1 MRARAFLLSPIL
13 VSLAACGSPSPANS
27 QADAVQKSSNVATT
41 APTARRDSATVDLVA
56 SGIDFAALA
65 GRWTVAGV
73 AVGENGVQAL
83 AKDDPAYM
91 GQMLEIASDHLAWSP
106 GQSASAANLSDRCD
120 DPVTAR
126 QTGAAAQDYD
136 RQFANQLAA
145 LGIHAPQPHA
155 VECDSGQWGPEA
167 AGGAILFPAPGGR
180 IAMSW
185 YDGAMLLLER
195 KGKLALH

>member
-1 MRARAFLLSPIL
+1 MFWPMRASPFLLSL
-13 VSLAACGSPSPANS
+13 MLASLAACGGPSPANS
-27 QADAVQKSSNVATT
+27 QAAMVEKPSNVAVA
-41 APTARRDSATVDLVA
+41 APTARRDSPAADPAA

-65 GRWTVAGV
+65 GRWTVMGV
-73 AVGENGVQAL
+73 AVGDHGVQAL
-83 AKDDPAYM
+83 AKDDPAYI
-91 GQMLEIASDHLAWSP
+91 GRKLEIHGDHLAWSP

-136 RQFANQLAA
+136 RQFASQLATFK
-145 LGIHAPQPHA
+145 IDAPQPHA

-167 AGGAILFPAPGGR
+167 AGGAILFPAPDGR

-185 YDGAMLLLER
+185 YDGAMLLLE
-195 KGKLALH
+195 KDG